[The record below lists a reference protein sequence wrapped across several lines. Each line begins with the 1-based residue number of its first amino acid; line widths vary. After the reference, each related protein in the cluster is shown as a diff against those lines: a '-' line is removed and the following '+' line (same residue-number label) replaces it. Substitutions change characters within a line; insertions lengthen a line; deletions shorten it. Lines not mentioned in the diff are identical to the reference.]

1 MNEFINSLKTLFT
14 DIIEI
19 APYALVSIILIILTG
34 FIIKYMNKGIK
45 WIMKTARI
53 DELFR
58 EILPKGTRISI
69 TYIII
74 LLIDVGIIALT
85 TTLILRI
92 FQGIAPETVS
102 LLLLYVSRLVSII
115 VMLIVFTV
123 SLDLLSR
130 IVALERKIESLFFIL
145 LFFFGLSM
153 IIDLTGLSESIKQV
167 LAGGVTLGIGISLG
181 LFVAWILFG
190 DYLERLVKK

>member
-19 APYALVSIILIILTG
+19 APYALVSIILIMLTG